1 MKEKATLFKESHP
14 ELQAKLEELLAKFE
28 ELRGFL

>member
-1 MKEKATLFKESHP
+1 MKEKNPVSGERLS
-14 ELQAKLEELLAKFE
+14 ELRARAKDGLAKFE

>member
-1 MKEKATLFKESHP
+1 MKDSDFPPKKDLS
-14 ELQAKLEELLAKFE
+14 ELQEKSKTLLAKFE

>member
-1 MKEKATLFKESHP
+1 MKDSDFSPEQNLS
-14 ELQAKLEELLAKFE
+14 ELQERSKTLLAKFE